1 MLKENLWKSEN
12 PSVGGKNNF
21 SLSTAPRHTSPN
33 LLDFPSARSS
43 LWLTQCCET
52 RLCWSMT
59 PLPPAKQSTGFPRS
73 YQWHY
78 NDRLSF
84 GETDRLVAGLLTAPT
99 LPVFPPQREPPA
111 CDEGTFDCTTQ
122 LGVTI
127 KWHLGGTNISK
138 TLTIVY
144 YLVYKESLPC
154 TDALAFL
161 LLMHLP

>member
-21 SLSTAPRHTSPN
+21 SLSTAPRHTSSN

-59 PLPPAKQSTGFPRS
+59 PLLPAKQSTGFPRS
-73 YQWHY
+73 YQWHHR
-78 NDRLSF
+78 DSVL
-84 GETDRLVAGLLTAPT
+84 GKLTDLLLVCSQHQPCQCFHL
-99 LPVFPPQREPPA
+99 REPPA

-161 LLMHLP
+161 SLMHLP